1 MTRIG
6 LMSLSV
12 ALAMISLSASGCCE
26 KEKKQ
31 IFELKSSYNQLS
43 ELFDTQRNE
52 LAQAKAAN
60 ADLTGQLGE
69 KDADLAAKDAKIGE
83 LEAKLAEAP
92 PKGEVKASEGWE
104 RTAAGDRITV
114 GTDVLFAA
122 GRASLTDKGKI
133 ALDKIV
139 NDLKT
144 TYAGLP
150 VRVYGYTDSDPIQK
164 TKHLWA
170 DNLDLSANRAMAVT
184 RHLRTNGIKAEL
196 IETVAMGATRP
207 VVGNDT
213 GAGKQRNRRVEI
225 FVIRT

>member
-1 MTRIG
+1 MARIG
-6 LMSLSV
+6 LRGLSV
-12 ALAMISLSASGCCE
+12 MLAAVALSAFGCAE

-60 ADLTGQLGE
+60 AELTQQLGQ
-69 KDADLAAKDAKIGE
+69 KDADLAAKDARILE
-83 LEAKLAEAP
+83 LENKLAEP
-92 PKGEVKASEGWE
+92 PPPEEGEAGEGWE

-114 GTDVLFAA
+114 GSDVLFAA
-122 GRASLTDKGKI
+122 GRATLTDKGKS

-144 TYAGLP
+144 TYAGLG
-150 VRVYGYTDSDPIQK
+150 VRVYGYTDSDPIK
-164 TKHLWA
+164 RTKHLWQ

-184 RHLRTNGIKAEL
+184 RHLRVRGIEAKL
-196 IETVAMGATRP
+196 IETIAMGATRP
-207 VVGNDT
+207 VAGNDS

-225 FVIRT
+225 VVIRR